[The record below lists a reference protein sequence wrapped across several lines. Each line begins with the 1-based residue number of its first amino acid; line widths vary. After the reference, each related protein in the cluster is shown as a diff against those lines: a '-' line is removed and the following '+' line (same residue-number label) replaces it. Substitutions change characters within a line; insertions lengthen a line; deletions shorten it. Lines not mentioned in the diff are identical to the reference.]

1 MREITIST
9 SALAE
14 LTDCFPNP
22 EDPEP
27 IGPWGP
33 VIRLLDLVS
42 LNPQP
47 LPPAGG
53 PEIGTALR
61 RGTTWGGQPRTLGLG
76 PPGVPDRFNRA
87 DRHTDQGG
95 MAC

>member
-14 LTDCFPNP
+14 LIDCFPNP

-61 RGTTWGGQPRTLGLG
+61 RGTTWGGQPEPWVWARLESPTGSTVLT
-76 PPGVPDRFNRA
+76 D
-87 DRHTDQGG
+87 HTD
-95 MAC
+95 